1 MLEAELTTIK
11 EDLLKNGYPNYLIQ
25 QEIRKQQQQLLPNNT
40 NTQINASTTRENTDL
55 TRTKYLSTPY
65 IKGTSER
72 VQRMFNGYGIKL
84 SNKPCSQLK

>member
-1 MLEAELTTIK
+1 MLEAKLITIK
-11 EDLLKNGYPNYLIQ
+11 NDLLNNGYPNYLMQ

-40 NTQINASTTRENTDL
+40 NIQANASTTRQNTDL

-72 VQRMFNGYGIKL
+72 V
-84 SNKPCSQLK
+84 